1 MKNSI
6 TASYVRV
13 SSTKASQKESPEHQ
27 RMLCEE
33 KALKE
38 GFEIIYTYED
48 RSSGTSINGREDIKK
63 MLEDAKKG
71 LFNTLLF
78 ASISRFSRD
87 QLDAITLKRTLVDAL
102 GIRLISIEENYDS
115 AVDKDELKFTLFAI
129 MAQQQA
135 EQISLASRR
144 GKRQSARKGN
154 FTGSIAPYG
163 YSRTIIANQ
172 KTLVPNNDAEVVR
185 KIFHLY
191 VHENMGEKNIVHYLN
206 SKENNIPSPRKGIWG
221 LSTVQRI
228 LQNEAYTGRNVF
240 NKYEVKKVYED
251 LNDMSDRKKRL
262 VQRVKEEWYRNENK
276 NWEAIIEDETFEKA
290 QELRLLRGGGKRGG
304 PRQRV
309 NVFAG
314 FVHCGHCGSS
324 MVSMKSKNGKN
335 LNDGRE
341 YRYLICSRRRR
352 LGELGCDNSK
362 YTPYYEFRDSVI
374 EEVSQRLRH
383 RIDVEKEIVN
393 YLDENK
399 NKHQNRGKKLDK
411 EKAQL
416 ERNMEIN
423 RKLLFELRKQ
433 KMLDTNMDEDQYS
446 FEKEQYEK
454 EIQTSQKRLKDIE
467 GKLTKEENKEEYH
480 KAIKEAL
487 EELGNLSYEDFDELH
502 ITLKK
507 LIDKLV
513 IYPDNKVEIY
523 TVLDSD

>member
-1 MKNSI
+1 MKNQI

-13 SSTKASQKESPEHQ
+13 SSTKVSQKESPEHQ

-33 KALKE
+33 KAIKE
-38 GFEIIYTYED
+38 GFEITYTYED

-71 LFNTLLF
+71 MFNTLLF

-135 EQISLASRR
+135 EQISLSSRR

-163 YSRTIIANQ
+163 YNKVVVDNR
-172 KTLVPNNDAEVVR
+172 KTLVPNEYAEIVKR
-185 KIFHLY
+185 IFHLY
-191 VHENMGEKNIVHYLN
+191 VHENMGEQNIRLYLN
-206 SKENNIPSPRKGIWG
+206 REGIPSPKNGLWG
-221 LSTVQRI
+221 VTSVQRI
-228 LQNEAYTGRNVF
+228 LQNEAYTGRNVY
-240 NKYEVKKVYED
+240 NKYEVKKVYDD
-251 LNDMSDRKKRL
+251 LNDMSDRKKRQ
-262 VQRVKEEWYRNENK
+262 VQREKEEWNRNNEK
-276 NWEAIIEDETFEKA
+276 NWEPIIDDDTFEKA
-290 QELRLLRGGGKRGG
+290 QELRLIRGGGARGG

-314 FVHCGHCGSS
+314 FVFCGHCGSS

-335 LNDGRE
+335 MSDGRE
-341 YRYLICSRRRR
+341 YRHLVCSRRRR
-352 LGELGCDNSK
+352 LGEMGCDNKK
-362 YTPYYEFRDSVI
+362 YIPYYDFRDAVI
-374 EEVSQRLRH
+374 HEVSERLKKK
-383 RIDVEKEIVN
+383 IDIEKEIQEQK
-393 YLDENK
+393 DTK
-399 NKHQNRGKKLDK
+399 QPIQNQNNVTK
-411 EKAQL
+411 EKTRH
-416 ERNMEIN
+416 EKNIEVN

-433 KMLDTNMDEDQYS
+433 KMLDENIDEEQYQ

-454 EIQTSQKRLKDIE
+454 EIQTSQNRLKE
-467 GKLTKEENKEEYH
+467 LESKLEKQENKEEYYEEIR
-480 KAIKEAL
+480 KAL
-487 EELGNLSYEDFDELH
+487 EELSNLSFDNFDELH

-513 IYPDNKVEIY
+513 IYSNNQVEIY
-523 TVLDSD
+523 TVLDGE

>member
-1 MKNSI
+1 MKNQI

-13 SSTKASQKESPEHQ
+13 SSTKVSQKESPEHQ
-27 RMLCEE
+27 RMLCQE

-135 EQISLASRR
+135 EQISLSSRR

-154 FTGSIAPYG
+154 YTGSVAPFG
-163 YSRTIIANQ
+163 YNKVVLENK
-172 KTLVPNNDAEVVR
+172 KTLVPNEYAEVVK

-191 VHENMGEKNIVHYLN
+191 VHENMGEQSIRQYLN
-206 SKENNIPSPRKGIWG
+206 EEGVPSPRNGLWG
-221 LSTVQRI
+221 VSSVQRI
-228 LQNEAYTGRNVF
+228 LQNEAYTGQNVY
-240 NKYEVKKVYED
+240 NKYEVKKVYD
-251 LNDMSDRKKRL
+251 DINDMSDRKKRQ
-262 VQRVKEEWYRNENK
+262 VQREKETWNRNEEK
-276 NWEAIIEDETFEKA
+276 NWEAIIEDDIFEEA
-290 QELRLLRGGGKRGG
+290 QRLRLLRGGGKRGG

-309 NVFAG
+309 NIFSG
-314 FVHCGHCGSS
+314 FVFCGHCGSS

-335 LNDGRE
+335 MSDGRE
-341 YRYLICSRRRR
+341 YRHLVCSRRRR
-352 LGELGCDNSK
+352 LGEKGCENKK
-362 YTPYYEFRDSVI
+362 YVPYYGFRDAVI
-374 EEVSQRLRH
+374 KEVSQRLKNS
-383 RIDVEKEIVN
+383 IDIEKELEG
-393 YLDENK
+393 YLTREQPKK
-399 NKHQNRGKKLDK
+399 NEHNINK
-411 EKAQL
+411 EKL
-416 ERNMEIN
+416 HHEKNTEIN

-433 KMLDTNMDEDQYS
+433 KMLDENIDEEQYQ

-454 EIQTSQKRLKDIE
+454 EIQKSQKRLKELETRIE
-467 GKLTKEENKEEYH
+467 KQENKEEYH
-480 KAIKEAL
+480 QEIRDAL
-487 EELGNLSYEDFDELH
+487 EELSNLSFDNFEELH

-507 LIDKLV
+507 LIDKL
-513 IYPDNKVEIY
+513 IIFSDNKVEIY
-523 TVLDSD
+523 TVLDAE